1 MARLPHGSKVL
12 ASFIDGLDTE
22 LERYDH
28 ALLVR
33 YRDRQDDVERLV
45 AAISPRAVLDLDR
58 LYFEADP
65 TATDGG
71 WIDGL
76 AAHTAVQIRYLVERG
91 HSRIAMAL
99 PDVRLQRLAA
109 IRFKYAS
116 QVVRDLGLPDL
127 AVLTVLTVLTVG
139 HSAKLDLR
147 ALHEL
152 LQVQPGITAIAG
164 LDDDAALRVL
174 AAARG
179 LDVKVPGDLAVIGF
193 DDTAHGELFSPS
205 LTTVQVDAAAFGRR
219 AARVLLDRPP
229 GTEIPGPATVIARE
243 SA

>member
-65 TATDGG
+65 TAADGG

-127 AVLTVLTVLTVG
+127 AVLTVLTVG